1 MSSYIG
7 VEPATSFTGLI
18 KQDFSVSATTSY
30 TLSHSVNNANDIALY
45 INFVRQEP
53 TTAYSCSNTTLTL
66 TSATAGSDDMY
77 CIYLGQALQTVNPS
91 SASVGNS
98 QVAPSI
104 ITGQTNENTA
114 NDSDTILVYDD
125 SATAL
130 RKQTRANFLSGVGGA
145 NTPNFKVDLSGNISV
160 ANSTNVK
167 ITWDVEQWDT
177 ASAFASNKFT
187 VPSGQ
192 GGKYFFHAQY
202 IMADLGGSDK
212 QMQIKLFKNGSEISY
227 AYNRGE
233 KDRTCEVN
241 TVLNLNA
248 SDYIEVYARQNGG
261 STVNLLTDANG
272 THFLGFK
279 LIE

>member
-212 QMQIKLFKNGSEISY
+212 QMQIKLFKNGSEVFQMRNDTYTNNANWMAPSISKFVTG
-227 AYNRGE
+227 NG
-233 KDRTCEVN
+233 
-241 TVLNLNA
+241 
-248 SDYIEVYARQNGG
+248 SDYYEIYANRRR
-261 STVNLLTDANG
+261 SS
-272 THFLGFK
+272 
-279 LIE
+279 